1 MAELGGQELEA
12 CRAGGAQARA
22 AEPRA
27 RVAKTPLEQTII
39 DALEPIAAGRG
50 IDVVDVEV
58 VGASK
63 APCVRVR
70 IDHADE
76 GAPTISL
83 DEVTRETEWISEAID
98 ELDPIPS
105 SYTLEVSSPG
115 MSRPLRRPRDFER
128 FAGQTVQVSLVPGE
142 GRRRYTGELL
152 GIEGATVAL
161 SCDGERVELALD
173 EIKKCTIK
181 PDFGDTAQAA
191 RANKPRTNTPKPR
204 KN

>member
-1 MAELGGQELEA
+1 MPKPALEQSIIEA
-12 CRAGGAQARA
+12 LEARA
-22 AEPRA
+22 AE
-27 RVAKTPLEQTII
+27 
-39 DALEPIAAGRG
+39 RG

-76 GAPTISL
+76 SAGTISL
-83 DEVTRETEWISEAID
+83 DEVTAETEWISAALD

-105 SYTLEVSSPG
+105 SFTLEVSSPG

-128 FAGQTVQVSLVPGE
+128 FAGETVAVSLVPGE
-142 GRRRYTGELL
+142 GRRRYTGRLL
-152 GIEGATVAL
+152 GLAGDAVAL
-161 SCDGERVELALD
+161 EVDGERVELPLD
-173 EIKKCTIK
+173 DIRKCTIK
-181 PDFGDTAQAA
+181 PDFGDAA
-191 RANKPRTNTPKPR
+191 GPARGK